1 MIPRTNRK
9 PNAFKDNISAPV
21 GACPTCE
28 RVDAQFELTV
38 DPGELEGAS
47 RWPAAGD
54 RSPERANCAYVFAI
68 RIYNL
73 SVNTERMNRSISL
86 AEPSKYSEGSV

>member
-9 PNAFKDNISAPV
+9 PSAFKDNISAPV

-38 DPGELEGAS
+38 DPGEL
-47 RWPAAGD
+47 
-54 RSPERANCAYVFAI
+54 
-68 RIYNL
+68 
-73 SVNTERMNRSISL
+73 
-86 AEPSKYSEGSV
+86 